1 MAAASRPATARDA
14 GKDEPLFLAQEPQAG
29 GRPPASAVGFVLA
42 ALLSYGAYAS
52 LGALIGVATSHETAA
67 TLLAQLGQPDPV
79 AHFCRMTT
87 DVVTLEPDGSRT
99 PADVYDL

>member
-1 MAAASRPATARDA
+1 VT
-14 GKDEPLFLAQEPQAG
+14 
-29 GRPPASAVGFVLA
+29 
-42 ALLSYGAYAS
+42 
-52 LGALIGVATSHETAA
+52 TSHETAA